1 MRLPI
6 SNLDLPTELLEFDIW
21 ITPTL
26 GEIRDTNR
34 FKVELENIAHSFDL
48 IGDATRNFAD
58 INDCSPAMLADTF
71 IKLLEHKSIA
81 EARKSLEVLA
91 SVLFL
96 VTGKSDNNAKCQL
109 PIYLRDRGWEII
121 PTVKRSRGTR
131 TLARVPLPREL
142 KADKYMGIVADLG
155 MYQDTHKPLT
165 VESNFEDYRKKLL
178 EEFIRFILNDEG
190 YISQLWSI
198 GHSYFMLKAFRK
210 EYNLLSPLVIFQVRG
225 SVAASGGHDPEE
237 LLRRRLAEWGLQ
249 ADIDYNSADVK
260 LLSSFGT
267 VIPEEESSNYSDNQE
282 TPKIRKK
289 TRAYD
294 FTLPFRT
301 PGWKP
306 KIFIQCQFYAGDSG
320 SVSHKN
326 VDQTSTSRREV
337 LMLVPDAKF
346 IEYVDGAGYFSS
358 LNGDLKSLLAM
369 PTTNSFTQVR
379 SAAIRL
385 RRELQHLGFL
395 APLEV
400 EHAILR
406 SDGSISAIHRILAEE
421 GYSQQEIQR
430 CYMVC
435 IQNNLLTV
443 ENNGSLSLI
452 ETRRTIARRYFILDV
467 VAHGGAAPNAT
478 QTKLTGSLMIPGY
491 GPFYGMKLDT
501 IGTEALRLAPNLRE
515 DWSNPETIMGDIR
528 WLSDEGLA
536 MSS

>member
-1 MRLPI
+1 MP
-6 SNLDLPTELLEFDIW
+6 
-21 ITPTL
+21 
-26 GEIRDTNR
+26 
-34 FKVELENIAHSFDL
+34 V
-48 IGDATRNFAD
+48 
-58 INDCSPAMLADTF
+58 
-71 IKLLEHKSIA
+71 
-81 EARKSLEVLA
+81 
-91 SVLFL
+91 
-96 VTGKSDNNAKCQL
+96 
-109 PIYLRDRGWEII
+109 
-121 PTVKRSRGTR
+121 
-131 TLARVPLPREL
+131 PREL

-155 MYQDTHKPLT
+155 VYQDSHKPLT
-165 VESNFEDYRKKLL
+165 GGSNFEDYRKKLL

-198 GHSYFMLKAFRK
+198 GHSYFMLKAFGK
-210 EYNLLSPLVIFQVRG
+210 EYNLLAPLVIFQVRG

-249 ADIDYNSADVK
+249 ADIDYNTTDVK
-260 LLSSFGT
+260 LIAVRET
-267 VIPEEESSNYSDNQE
+267 VVPEEGNNASSDNQQ
-282 TPKIRKK
+282 TPKTRKK

-326 VDQTSTSRREV
+326 IDQTSTSRGEV
-337 LMLVPDAKF
+337 LTLVPDAQF

-379 SAAIRL
+379 SASIRL
-385 RRELQHLGFL
+385 RRELQHVGFL
-395 APLEV
+395 TPLEV

-406 SDGSISAIHRILAEE
+406 TDGSVPAIHRLLAEE

-430 CYMVC
+430 CYKVC
-435 IQNNLLTV
+435 IQNNHVTV
-443 ENNGSLSLI
+443 ENNGNLSLI
-452 ETRRTIARRYFILDV
+452 DTRRTIARRYFILDV
-467 VAHGGAAPNAT
+467 VARGGATPNAT

-501 IGTEALRLAPNLRE
+501 IVTEALRLAPNLRE

-528 WLSDEGLA
+528 WLSDEGVA